1 MIKYAAVKYL
11 VVITALVTLCACQHS
26 PRKEYFALNAAT
38 AEKNYNQNSTSVEK
52 VVGIGPLSIP
62 EYLQHSRISYW
73 KTPLQLSLLENQYW
87 AEPLEQGISRVLR
100 LHVQAAH
107 PQWRVVQ
114 FPWRSNQR
122 PAYTVRVDIQRLDA
136 FRDHAV
142 LEAGIDTIDTQ
153 TNKIIASKQFSARV
167 DSSSNSADIARAY
180 SELLQQLAND
190 INKMPS
196 LTSK

>member
-1 MIKYAAVKYL
+1 MIKYAAVKYF
-11 VVITALVTLCACQHS
+11 VVITVLITLCACQHS
-26 PRKEYFALNAAT
+26 PRKEYFALNAAI
-38 AEKNYNQNSTSVEK
+38 AEKNDNQNSTSVEK

-122 PAYTVRVDIQRLDA
+122 PAYSIRVDIQRLDA

-196 LTSK
+196 LASK

>member
-1 MIKYAAVKYL
+1 MAKRIILIAVL
-11 VVITALVTLCACQHS
+11 FTLCACQHS
-26 PRKEYFALNAAT
+26 PRKEYFALNATNTT
-38 AEKNYNQNSTSVEK
+38 AAETSYTNTNIEK

-73 KTPLQLSLLENQYW
+73 ITPLQLSMKENHSW

-122 PAYTVRVDIQRLDA
+122 PAYTIRVDIQRLDA
-136 FRDHAV
+136 FSDHAV
-142 LEAGIDTIDTQ
+142 IEAGLDTVDMQ
-153 TNKIIASKQFSARV
+153 TNKVIGSKQFSARV
-167 DSSSNSADIARAY
+167 SSSSDSPDIARAY

-196 LTSK
+196 LTNL

>member
-1 MIKYAAVKYL
+1 MVNRIIL
-11 VVITALVTLCACQHS
+11 ITTLLILCACQHS

-38 AEKNYNQNSTSVEK
+38 EEVHYNSASIEK

-73 KTPLQLSLLENQYW
+73 ITPLQLSMKENHSW
-87 AEPLEQGISRVLR
+87 AEPLEQGVNRVLR
-100 LHVQAAH
+100 LHIQAAH

-122 PAYTVRVDIQRLDA
+122 PAYTIRIDIQRLDA
-136 FRDHAV
+136 FANYAV
-142 LEAGIDTIDTQ
+142 IEASIDVVDMQ
-153 TNKIIASKQFSARV
+153 TNKVIGSKQFNARV
-167 DSSSNSADIARAY
+167 DSSSESRDIARAY